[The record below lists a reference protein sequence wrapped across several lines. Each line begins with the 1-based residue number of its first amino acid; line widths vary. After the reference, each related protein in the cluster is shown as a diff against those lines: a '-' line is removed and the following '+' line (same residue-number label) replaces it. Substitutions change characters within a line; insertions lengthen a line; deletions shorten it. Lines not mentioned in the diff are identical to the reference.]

1 MADSTTTTFG
11 LVKPEVGASADTW
24 GGKINADLDSLDD
37 LLDGTTAIKPNLSEG
52 LWKVGGVAVTSTA
65 AELNLLDGVT
75 ATTAELNY
83 LDVTTLGTSQ
93 ASKAVTTDA
102 TGKTTLAGAVSFG
115 AEVVE
120 KVHTLSGTSV
130 ALDPANGTIQTH
142 TLSGTTTYTD
152 SFANGESMTLMIND
166 GTANSASWPTMTWI
180 NNAGLAPTLATSGY
194 TVVVLW
200 KVAGA
205 LYGALA
211 GDGS

>member
-1 MADSTTTTFG
+1 MCADTVTTTYS

-24 GGKINADLDSLDD
+24 GGKINTTLDSLDD

-52 LWKVGGVAVTSTA
+52 LWKVGGVAITATA

-102 TGKTTLAGAVSFG
+102 TGNATLAGAVSVAGAVSFG

-180 NNAGLAPTLATSGY
+180 NNAGLAPTLATSG
-194 TVVVLW
+194 
-200 KVAGA
+200 
-205 LYGALA
+205 
-211 GDGS
+211 